1 MFPGTCQKGDPTTRP
16 PFRTPTRTPT
26 SLFVVLPTADRRTY
40 SRNQLSAPGRLRGD
54 GLRLGGMSGYLQ
66 VSTATATRD
75 EAVQLAGSIVS
86 AGLAAGA
93 QIVGPVVSVFW
104 HEGQYGEGEEWQVL
118 LKTTERR
125 YAELETHLL
134 NNHPWDNPEVSA
146 VPITSGSAAY
156 LDWLD
161 HTTKG

>member
-1 MFPGTCQKGDPTTRP
+1 
-16 PFRTPTRTPT
+16 
-26 SLFVVLPTADRRTY
+26 
-40 SRNQLSAPGRLRGD
+40 
-54 GLRLGGMSGYLQ
+54 MSGYLQ

-125 YAELETHLL
+125 YPELETHLL